1 MNHKIK
7 YLKYKNKYLSL
18 KNQLGGKYKID
29 EKNIHHILNSKYCL
43 EDANG
48 EFETL
53 DLCNNYNS
61 WKELYIELYYLLFE
75 IKEIEP
81 KIIKKIDSLCKLL
94 LTRLELIYS
103 TLTKEQQRTINYDIE
118 FIINII
124 SMLLND
130 NQFTSTITESIED
143 KSSAS
148 GITSI
153 KDFNKKINLD
163 SKTFYYM
170 EDCYTDNLELFF
182 EEYDRLLINKKSK
195 FFFRSNLVNLSKL
208 FKCYTDGCI
217 EKITATEGFYFKL
230 KNQITPEQFDVIFDN
245 FGLIKKDLIKLLL
258 ESYKDFNYQKM
269 KQLYIKYL
277 QFYYENFQML
287 NLTEYQQSELENIFN
302 KIIHIIQNSGN
313 DYYVYLSCN
322 IPKNYIFYRF
332 ELTRILTS
340 FIGFRYN
347 EDNLYNTIEIIDHD
361 FYIHEQ
367 YDRKLSYIDKELLDL
382 RDMFIQLYKYCQ
394 DNKEIFNKIVAFI
407 HNYNYEIATD
417 TKLSIDKIIQ
427 RIIKYIC
434 INNGSLA
441 MIINFGI
448 SEFIK
453 INSNKELS
461 KLLELSK
468 STNFFHIL
476 TMNSL
481 FKKKN
486 IPDFTSHE
494 KKLLIDSLITIF
506 PSNFFDII
514 VDYINSTSRNDFQ
527 INLVNPN
534 PDRLPSGIREALPDR
549 LPSGIR
555 EALPDPKIISLYRY
569 AITNKCCL
577 EEFEEVFELVKFFRK
592 YEPTKDNIDIQHLYI
607 NLSMI

>member
-7 YLKYKNKYLSL
+7 YIKYKNKYVSL

-130 NQFTSTITESIED
+130 KQFTSTITESIDD
-143 KSSAS
+143 KSSPLGLQSS
-148 GITSI
+148 GITNI

-182 EEYDRLLINKKSK
+182 KEYDNLVLTKKSK

-208 FKCYTDGCI
+208 FKCYTDSCI
-217 EKITATEGFYFKL
+217 ENITNTEGYYFKL
-230 KNQITPEQFDVIFDN
+230 KNQITSEQFDVIFDN

-258 ESYKDFNYQKM
+258 ESYKDFDYQKI

-277 QFYYENFQML
+277 KFYYENFQML
-287 NLTEYQQSELENIFN
+287 NLTIYEINELEAFFN
-302 KIIHIIQNSGN
+302 EIKHIIENSGN
-313 DYYVYLSCN
+313 DYFIYLSCN
-322 IPKNYIFYRF
+322 LPSEYNFYRF
-332 ELTRILTS
+332 ELTKILIS
-340 FIGFRYN
+340 FAGFRKNQDEFYN
-347 EDNLYNTIEIIDHD
+347 LIALIYHEIDREVHNQ
-361 FYIHEQ
+361 FY
-367 YDRKLSYIDKELLDL
+367 RKLLYTNQQLLDL
-382 RDMFIQLYKYCQ
+382 RDMFIKLHIHVQ
-394 DNKEIFNKIVAFI
+394 DKELLQKIILFI
-407 HNYNYEIATD
+407 HNNNYESNVD
-417 TKLSIDKIIQ
+417 TILSIDKIIEQ
-427 RIIKYIC
+427 IIKLIFIDNYC
-434 INNGSLA
+434 MA
-441 MIINFGI
+441 QIIKFGI
-448 SEFIK
+448 TEYTK
-453 INSNKELS
+453 INPNNTKLNILSNDEFFII
-461 KLLELSK
+461 KLM
-468 STNFFHIL
+468 
-476 TMNSL
+476 MNKI
-481 FKKKN
+481 FYKKKLS
-486 IPDFTSHE
+486 DFTLDE
-494 KKLLIDSLITIF
+494 KIILIDSLKIIF
-506 PSNFFDII
+506 PYDFLNII
-514 VDYINSTSRNDFQ
+514 QDYINSTSRNNFK
-527 INLVNPN
+527 INLQNP
-534 PDRLPSGIREALPDR
+534 LTPSM
-549 LPSGIR
+549 
-555 EALPDPKIISLYRY
+555 ISLYHF
-569 AITNKCCL
+569 IIKNKICTIFYKELL
-577 EEFEEVFELVKFFRK
+577 ELIHFFK
-592 YEPTKDNIDIQHLYI
+592 HYEPTKNNSNIQNMY
-607 NLSMI
+607 NLL